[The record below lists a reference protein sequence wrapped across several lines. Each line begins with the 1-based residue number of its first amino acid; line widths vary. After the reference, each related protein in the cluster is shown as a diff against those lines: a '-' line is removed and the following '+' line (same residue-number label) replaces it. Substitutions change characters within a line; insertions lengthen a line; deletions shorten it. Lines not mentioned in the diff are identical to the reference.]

1 MKTRTAAHWLRIF
14 RACGVQTATAS
25 RWAPVF
31 ADTIKAGTFSAGEA
45 DLVDF
50 LPTILHE
57 SAMLEKMKE
66 SGNYS
71 ADRIRQLGNASGPGT
86 RWRQLG
92 MRANELARNE
102 WKFFEA
108 CYGGRLGN
116 GPEGSGDGA
125 RYPGRTPIGI
135 TGKSNYRWLG
145 DLVGQDLV
153 GLPELAEQPHFA
165 LEFCVAW
172 WEGKVPDDKL
182 GNVRAVRKV
191 VNGGYFGLAEVELL
205 AIKAREALAQP

>member
-1 MKTRTAAHWLRIF
+1 MANRTVADWLRILQ
-14 RACGVQTATAS
+14 ACGVRPVTAI

-31 ADTIKAGTFSAGEA
+31 TDTIEADTFSAGDK
-45 DLVDF
+45 DLADF

-71 ADRIRQLGNASGPGT
+71 ADRIRDLGDASAPGT
-86 RWRQLG
+86 RWRALG
-92 MRANELARNE
+92 DRADELANNE
-102 WKFFEA
+102 ARFFEA

-116 GPEGSGDGA
+116 GPEGTGDGA
-125 RYPGRTPIGI
+125 KYPGRTPIGI
-135 TGKSNYRWLG
+135 TGKDNYRWLS

-165 LEFCVAW
+165 LEFCIRW
-172 WEGKVPDDKL
+172 WEGMVPDAKL

-191 VNGGYFGLAEVELL
+191 VNGGYFGLADVEQL
-205 AIKAREALAQP
+205 AAKARAALA